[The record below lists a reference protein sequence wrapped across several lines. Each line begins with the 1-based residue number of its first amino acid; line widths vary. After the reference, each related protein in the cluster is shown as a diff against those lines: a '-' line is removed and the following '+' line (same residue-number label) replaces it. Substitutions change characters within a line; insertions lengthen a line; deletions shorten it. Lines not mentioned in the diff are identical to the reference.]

1 MPDYYLLKY
10 LFVKWLHIGPGKKV
24 QLYIYIYI
32 YILYIYIYIYIYYIY
47 IYIFGNFIFFHFAT
61 FRY

>member
-24 QLYIYIYI
+24 QLYIYI
-32 YILYIYIYIYIYYIY
+32 
-47 IYIFGNFIFFHFAT
+47 GNFILFHFST
-61 FRY
+61 FRYGIVLISNVSEWNY